1 MYFYRKIILWRKIMK
16 KQRAT
21 KTLALLLALVMLVMA
36 LPMNAVAVDEE
47 QTQQTQEELVTSTAI
62 GLKDYSMPST
72 SKHAYDPFAQLE
84 SEEATKAYRDSVQY
98 EEGKII
104 IKVTETKGLVGDF
117 KEVADSEE
125 LEALGVDIAS
135 AQELSRK
142 KVEDGLLTDSYEVIY
157 VADLEGEVWEAVD
170 SLSAAE
176 GVVDAQPNF
185 IYEDSAIG
193 VPEVGDKKNPHLE
206 KQWEHFWLDT
216 NKQWKHLFDKGVT
229 AGEGA
234 VIAVIDT
241 GVDYTHDDLAAS
253 MWVNTVELN
262 GTPGVDDDGNG
273 YIDDI
278 HGVSTVGATKF
289 HSGNPMDDHGHGT
302 HVSGIIAMTA
312 NNEKGGVGISYGA
325 KIMAIKAGQATG
337 IFSDTDVA
345 EAINYAVAMGA
356 DVINM
361 SFGGTGRSFL
371 VEEALSDAFAS
382 CVLVASAGND
392 GVPTSDAPAVFIGK
406 RDIFPAGFSYVL
418 GVMATGKNGNLAS
431 FSNWDYYGNGGSAE
445 YEITAPGVDI
455 WSTLPGNTYAMWDG
469 TSMAAPMV
477 AAAAA
482 LVRSAYPDRELYSSR
497 FIMGQLASASKKT
510 TCYTDMIG
518 MRHVYTALDIE
529 HSLKDLPKPN
539 LTVKNTYLFDDP
551 AIDPANDGDGIID
564 AGETID
570 LGIVIRNQ
578 WGVAKDVTVKVDAIS
593 TGGVANPNIEWIIDE
608 ISLENV
614 GTFNEENNSFVYTQE
629 GILTGVENPIRFK
642 VKSDTIN
649 DAHIGFN
656 ITVTATNAL
665 DEKDKE
671 IYTFDPDDFELS
683 FFVQRG
689 RAISGTIERDLVMTK
704 DDYWIIENTVYIP
717 EGVTVTVEP
726 GTQIQFWS
734 SDANDPYAQN
744 TMAYIEIDGT
754 FLAKGTEEE
763 PIDMFPSIGFQNYG
777 VDIRGGVRDA
787 AHPLST
793 TLGTSELSYINIINP
808 RLNFNKG
815 DHLYIVQNNRY
826 IYYRYLSSSGAMSLE
841 MYSGGYISAN
851 KVSDSQIVNQ
861 YNTSYGVD
869 KGFYGAYYNVLFDG
883 CHFASGGN
891 TTTSLNLAFYNCS
904 FIGENSWAKKGATV
918 KDPTNFKMP
927 SVKFSQVYTHGDS
940 KYVVLDLSGRPYYS
954 YMGYSSPSGGGNKGE
969 HAHRYYAINELA
981 KGRGGLLAVPN
992 TDEELDFLMSLV
1004 VHDPAHSSGTSYL
1017 LGGHKN
1023 KGETQYSWVDG
1034 NEAVGGYNTDSSY
1047 EYYAALYAY
1056 QSGNNKQGAT
1066 ASPFDSGSTFGCQAI
1081 FEYPA
1086 TVSDEDILL
1095 GYTANEWATSA
1106 LNAEE
1111 YLSFGKASSFE
1122 NNAILN
1128 SFYETD
1134 TTKWNKVITIL
1145 DRSYVAAASNN
1156 YFGTE
1161 DEKIISTIVNDAD
1174 TYATLGDIVTD
1185 PILTLDSPELEN
1197 IYPFVTEIYLTDTEG
1212 HRVSEVSYG
1221 QELTVHV
1228 KFNRDMDMTVQPMVT
1243 YGPAEPYTDYALN
1256 GDFVSPREW
1265 CAEFAVKGVIDAG
1278 MEFFRVKNAVAADDG
1293 WLKTGTD
1300 KARFAFEISR
1310 TGAQAM
1316 VLQAAGGE
1324 NKVELEWMQDDYDT
1338 LAGFNVYRSTS
1349 ENGTYTK
1356 LNSYLIPS
1364 TIREYVDTDVKPG
1377 VEYYYYFTVMGTDL
1391 VESKPSNISSA
1402 SPIDNVKPVFT
1413 HSRITAGNT
1422 GTAIAFNVSASDN
1435 IAVTSV
1441 KIVWRPVGGMA
1452 WNEIEMTNSSGD
1464 DYFATLPGNYVTS
1477 AGIEYYVAV
1486 SDGVN
1491 TVYDGNADA
1500 PIRIAVDYS
1509 MVIYGVTP
1517 SKVESSAVAAGLTAT
1532 LTGVNLAD
1540 TMVLYVGGN
1549 VVEYE
1554 FIDSTQ
1560 IRFTVPAGTIGRVDV
1575 KLVDG
1580 EREASFANAFTYVD
1594 ASNNVVIGSV
1604 GEVMSKETVELP
1616 ITVTASGDIYG
1627 VDLQLQLTK
1636 KLYSSIKFKKA
1647 DGMLTAMATCSTTS
1661 AGVTKISIASDEVLP
1676 NGTVIG
1682 YLCLTTN
1689 SVTDPVST
1697 TVNVVSALVNA
1708 VEVTSLS
1715 GVTLNIVP
1723 NFTVSGKIT
1732 YYGSKTGMAGVTVT
1746 LNNGMTTVTDENG
1759 NYSFEGIK
1767 TSNVVVTPSFKG
1779 NVNGALSSQ
1788 DASLVLQ
1795 EITAESKTLT
1805 DHQFIAADVDG
1816 DGMLTALDAA
1826 YILRKTVGKIT
1837 GDFPGTL
1844 AEWAFSEKLKVLSL
1858 TQNATNVNFTGILL
1872 GDVSGNWTSTPIE
1885 EVE

>member
-1 MYFYRKIILWRKIMK
+1 MKHQRSVKLLSLIL
-16 KQRAT
+16 AT
-21 KTLALLLALVMLVMA
+21 VMLVMA
-36 LPMNAVAVDEE
+36 FPMSAFATEGEEVAVGSVTT
-47 QTQQTQEELVTSTAI
+47 QTG
-62 GLKDYSMPST
+62 GLRDYSMPST

-84 SEEATKAYRDSVQY
+84 SEEATKAYRDAAQY

-104 IKVTETKGLVGDF
+104 IKVTETKGVVGGYN
-117 KEVADSEE
+117 EVADSAS
-125 LEALGVDIAS
+125 LEALGIDVSS
-135 AQELSRK
+135 AEELSRK
-142 KVEDGLLTDSYEVIY
+142 KVDDGLLTDSYEVIY
-157 VADLEGEVWEAVD
+157 VADLEGDVWEAVD
-170 SLSAAE
+170 ALSDTN

-234 VIAVIDT
+234 VVAVIDT
-241 GVDYTHDDLAAS
+241 GVDYTHDDLAS
-253 MWVNTVELN
+253 NMWVNTVEYN
-262 GTPGVDDDGNG
+262 GKPGVDDDGNG

-302 HVSGIIAMTA
+302 HVAGIIAMTA
-312 NNEKGGVGISYGA
+312 NNEKGGVGISYGS

-337 IFSDTDVA
+337 IFADTDIA

-371 VEEALSDAFAS
+371 VEEALSDAFS
-382 CVLVASAGND
+382 HCVLVASAGND
-392 GVPTSDAPAVFIGK
+392 GVPTSDAPAQFIQK
-406 RDIFPAGFSYVL
+406 WDVYPAGFSYVL
-418 GVMATGKNGNLAS
+418 GVMATGKDGKLAS
-431 FSNWDYYGNGGSAE
+431 FSNWDYINNGGSAE

-469 TSMAAPMV
+469 TSMAAPIV

-482 LVRSAYPDRELYSSR
+482 LLRSAYPDRELYSSR

-510 TCYTDMIG
+510 TSYTDMLGGGHI
-518 MRHVYTALDIE
+518 YTALDIE
-529 HSLKDLPKPN
+529 HSLNDLPKPN
-539 LTVKNTYLFDDP
+539 LTVKNMYLFDDP
-551 AIDPANDGDGIID
+551 EIDPANDGDGIID

-578 WGVAKDVTVKVDAIS
+578 WGMAKDVTVKVDAVS

-671 IYTFDPDDFELS
+671 IYTFDPPGFELT

-704 DDYWIIENTVYIP
+704 EDYWIIENSVYIP
-717 EGVTVTVEP
+717 QGVTVTVEP

-777 VDIRGGVRDA
+777 VDIRGGVNSLYA
-787 AHPLST
+787 AHPLSKT
-793 TLGTSELSYINIINP
+793 VGTSELSYVNIINP
-808 RLNFNKG
+808 LLNFNGG
-815 DHLYIVQNNRY
+815 DHLYIVQNN
-826 IYYRYLSSSGAMSLE
+826 
-841 MYSGGYISAN
+841 GYILYRELSNGVLSRYSRSGLITVN
-851 KVSDSQIVNQ
+851 KMTDSQIVNF
-861 YNTSYGVD
+861 TSSPI
-869 KGFYGAYYNVLFDG
+869 GAYHNVLFDG
-883 CHFASGGN
+883 NDFRAMSN
-891 TTTSLNLAFYNCS
+891 RSQSYTYYTFYNCV
-904 FIGENSWAKKGATV
+904 IEGEDSWTNDGATLNDLV
-918 KDPTNFKMP
+918 GFRAPNAIL
-927 SVKFSQVYTHGDS
+927 SQVYTHGDS
-940 KYVVLDLSGRPYYS
+940 KYVVVDFDNSPYIS
-954 YMGYSSPSGGGNKGE
+954 DRSVQDGDSSNLVSENM
-969 HAHRYYAINELA
+969 HRFFAVNELA

-992 TDEELDFLMSLV
+992 TKEEREFLQSIAV
-1004 VHDPAHSSGTSYL
+1004 QDPANSSITRYL
-1017 LGGHKN
+1017 LGGYMN
-1023 KGETQYSWVDG
+1023 SGEGETQYSWVDG
-1034 NEAVGGYNTDSSY
+1034 SKDVSGFSYDGSSDKNFVFMTVNGGSY
-1047 EYYAALYAY
+1047 GSEVM
-1056 QSGNNKQGAT
+1056 NNRG
-1066 ASPFDSGSTFGCQAI
+1066 FGYRAI

-1086 TVSDEDILL
+1086 TVSDEEISRN
-1095 GYTANEWATSA
+1095 YTTAEWVTSA
-1106 LNAEE
+1106 VNTEE
-1111 YLSFGKASSFE
+1111 YSNIGKVSSFE
-1122 NNAILN
+1122 NNALLN

-1134 TTKWNKVITIL
+1134 TTKWNKLTTPF
-1145 DRSYVAAASNN
+1145 DRSYVAYAPNN
-1156 YFGTE
+1156 YFGTT
-1161 DEKIISTIVNDAD
+1161 DEKLINSMVTDAD
-1174 TYATLGDIVTD
+1174 TYAGLMDIVTD
-1185 PILTLDSPELEN
+1185 PILTLESPELES

-1212 HRVSEVSYG
+1212 NRLSEVSYG

-1278 MEFFRVKNAVAADDG
+1278 MEFFRVKDAVAADDA

-1300 KARFAFEISR
+1300 EARFAFEVSR

-1316 VLQAAGGE
+1316 VLQAAGGV

-1356 LNSYLIPS
+1356 LNTYLIPS

-1391 VESKPSNISSA
+1391 VESKPSNITSA
-1402 SPIDNVKPVFT
+1402 TPIDNIKPIFT
-1413 HSRITAGNT
+1413 HSRVTAANT
-1422 GTAIAFNVSASDN
+1422 GTAIAFNVTASDN
-1435 IAVTSV
+1435 IALTSV
-1441 KIVWRPVGGMA
+1441 KIVWRPVGGTT
-1452 WNEIEMTNSSGD
+1452 WNELEMSNTSGD
-1464 DYFATLPGNYVTS
+1464 KYFASLAGNYVTS

-1491 TVYDGNADA
+1491 TVYDGSADA
-1500 PIRIAVDYS
+1500 PIQIAVDYS
-1509 MVIYGVTP
+1509 IVIYGVSP
-1517 SKVESSAVAAGLTAT
+1517 SKVEASAVAAGITAT
-1532 LTGVNLAD
+1532 LTGVNFSE
-1540 TMVLYVGGN
+1540 TMTLTVGC
-1549 VVEYE
+1549 VEIEYE
-1554 FIDSTQ
+1554 YVDSSQ
-1560 IRFTVPAGTIGRVDV
+1560 IRFTVPAGTIGRVDLM
-1575 KLVDG
+1575 LVDG
-1580 EREASFANAFTYVD
+1580 ERSAVLANAFTYTD
-1594 ASNNVVIGSV
+1594 AGNSVVIGSV
-1604 GEVMSKETVELP
+1604 GDVKAKDTVMLP
-1616 ITVTASGDIYG
+1616 ITVSASGDIYG

-1636 KLYSSIKFKKA
+1636 SLYSSIKFQKA
-1647 DGMLTAMATCSTTS
+1647 DGMSSAISTYSTTS
-1661 AGVTKISIASDEVLP
+1661 AGVVKISIASDEVLP

-1689 SVTDPVST
+1689 AVTENLST
-1697 TVNVVSALVNA
+1697 TVNVISALVNA
-1708 VEVTSLS
+1708 VEVSNVS
-1715 GVTLNIVP
+1715 GVTLNIAP
-1723 NFTVSGKIT
+1723 NFTISGKIT
-1732 YYGSKTGMAGVTVT
+1732 YFGTKEGIAGVTVT
-1746 LNNGMTTVTDENG
+1746 LNNGMTTVTDANG
-1759 NYSFEGIK
+1759 CYTFEGVA
-1767 TSNVVVTPSFKG
+1767 TANVIVTPSLKG
-1779 NVNGALSSQ
+1779 MVNGAISAQ

-1795 EITAESKTLT
+1795 AITDDEVTLT
-1805 DHQFIAADVDG
+1805 DNQFIAADVDG
-1816 DGMLTALDAA
+1816 DGVLTSFDAS

-1837 GDFPGTL
+1837 GDFPGTV
-1844 AEWAFSEKLKVLSL
+1844 AEWAFSEKIKVLAL

-1872 GDVSGNWTSTPIE
+1872 GDVTGNWTSTPAE